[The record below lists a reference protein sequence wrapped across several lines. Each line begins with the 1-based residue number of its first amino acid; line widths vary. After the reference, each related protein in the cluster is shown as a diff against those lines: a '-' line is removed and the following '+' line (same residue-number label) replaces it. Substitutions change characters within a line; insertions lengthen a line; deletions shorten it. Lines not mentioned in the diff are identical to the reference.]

1 MSDGAKKAKVLLSRL
16 GVQKGDLVIPYKEV
30 KYTVPIKQVKG
41 GSGDGSKVVGF
52 NYPNGQIG
60 GVGDVVF
67 LHGDS
72 NPSEGSYIALY
83 QDLNQLSASI
93 GVGDLPRSQKYVATA
108 YTYKSGDNATA
119 AYIVYA
125 EDAVRLN
132 NTAGKVAAGEVGSE
146 PTNNAEQSQS
156 E

>member
-1 MSDGAKKAKVLLSRL
+1 MLFCK
-16 GVQKGDLVIPYKEV
+16 
-30 KYTVPIKQVKG
+30 
-41 GSGDGSKVVGF
+41 
-52 NYPNGQIG
+52 
-60 GVGDVVF
+60 
-67 LHGDS
+67 GDS

-125 EDAVRLN
+125 EDAASSGLN
-132 NTAGKVAAGEVGSE
+132 NTAGKVKLLQRSRF
-146 PTNNAEQSQS
+146 
-156 E
+156 